1 MKLFF
6 YKPKQFSPII
16 LLIVKISNNDELQ
29 KIEAM
34 AHELFLI
41 LMEQNVAT
49 EENILIISVIK
60 DHEKATMNLIIPSTK
75 SNENLVNR
83 CHNTN
88 FVNAVVIETLKKS
101 DTEFYIELGQSK
113 IFIHTIHLNLMG
125 LSKFYKL
132 YNL

>member
-16 LLIVKISNNDELQ
+16 LLVVKISNNDELQ

-49 EENILIISVIK
+49 EENILVISIIK

-88 FVNAVVIETLKKS
+88 FVNAIVIETLKKS

-113 IFIHTIHLNLMG
+113 IFIHTTHLNLMG

>member
-6 YKPKQFSPII
+6 YKPKHFSPII
-16 LLIVKISNNDELQ
+16 LLVVKISSNDELQ
-29 KIEAM
+29 KVEAM

-41 LMEQNVAT
+41 LMEQKVAT
-49 EENILIISVIK
+49 EENILVISIIK
-60 DHEKATMNLIIPSTK
+60 DYEKATINLIIPSTK
-75 SNENLVNR
+75 SNDNLVNR

-88 FVNAVVIETLKKS
+88 FVNAIVIETLKKS
-101 DTEFYIELGQSK
+101 DTEFYIELGLSN

-132 YNL
+132 FN